1 MTTIINVSNRDGLV
15 IPGAHFTRTDDDDIA
30 KDRLHWPSLQAL
42 KRTITA
48 VRTGVEDVNTY
59 SKNDLLFE
67 WEQRTLAR
75 ETDAVDP
82 RRICLVN
89 GMRQFGTI
97 NGNVGLQGTVT
108 TLTGVGANQVAN
120 LGITPLST
128 DVQSTLI
135 NAGVTNEIG
144 LIGYY
149 LASTADTGSI
159 LSLVARSAADDTE
172 HIRFQFNQ
180 TATASVQRRAASTD
194 TQEAAL
200 SGVTAPGNWV
210 VLGLRLTGTSAVPV
224 INGRV
229 FPAITLSGAAQ
240 AFTGTRVGFRWH
252 GGTQPNARLLMF
264 EAFRL

>member
-1 MTTIINVSNRDGLV
+1 MTQILNIANRDGTV
-15 IPGAHFTRTDDDDIA
+15 IPGAHNTRVDDDDIA

-42 KRTITA
+42 KQTISA
-48 VRTGVEDVNTY
+48 VRSGVTDVNTY
-59 SKNDLLFE
+59 NKNDLLYE
-67 WEQRTLAR
+67 WETRTLAR
-75 ETDAVDP
+75 ENDAVDP
-82 RRICLVN
+82 KRICLVN
-89 GMRQFGTI
+89 GMRQFGTM
-97 NGNVGLQGTVT
+97 NGAVGLQGTVT
-108 TLTGVGANQVAN
+108 TLAGVGANQVAN
-120 LGITPLST
+120 MGIVPPSTTP
-128 DVQSTLI
+128 QSTLV
-135 NAGVTNEIG
+135 NAGVSNELG

-172 HIRFQFNQ
+172 HVRFQFNQ
-180 TATASVQRRAASTD
+180 TSTASVQRRAASTD
-194 TQEAAL
+194 TQESAL
-200 SGVTAPGNWV
+200 TGVTAPGNWV

-229 FPAITLSGAAQ
+229 YPAITLSGTAQ